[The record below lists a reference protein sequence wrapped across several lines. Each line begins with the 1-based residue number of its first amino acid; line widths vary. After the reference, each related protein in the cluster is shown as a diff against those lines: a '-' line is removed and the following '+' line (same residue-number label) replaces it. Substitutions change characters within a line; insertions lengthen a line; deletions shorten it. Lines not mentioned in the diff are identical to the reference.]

1 MSKVTNANASGLS
14 LLVESSV
21 LGIHGIRGQGKTL
34 FATYLALHAQETLG
48 AKVFHN
54 GCLTF
59 GEHVQVEDLISL
71 TDKLKNAVILID
83 EIQTIQDSYR
93 ATGTLSYLFTQMLMQ
108 LRKRKLVIIWTSQ
121 NLQQLNSRLLFQTDF
136 LCQTKYD
143 KTNEILFW
151 KMISQGTVAP
161 RGLEK
166 IGRVWR
172 VNRFFKYYDTEQL
185 VDPTTAITLTSEGIR
200 QSQEQQIKDRFYL
213 VMEEIK
219 KAGYDQLLFK
229 EIHRVMK
236 NNDLN
241 LTEHKL
247 GKWLKETYGNPKK
260 TEEGR
265 LYFF

>member
-93 ATGTLSYLFTQMLMQ
+93 ATGTLSYLFTQM
-108 LRKRKLVIIWTSQ
+108 
-121 NLQQLNSRLLFQTDF
+121 F
-136 LCQTKYD
+136 
-143 KTNEILFW
+143 
-151 KMISQGTVAP
+151 
-161 RGLEK
+161 
-166 IGRVWR
+166 
-172 VNRFFKYYDTEQL
+172 
-185 VDPTTAITLTSEGIR
+185 
-200 QSQEQQIKDRFYL
+200 
-213 VMEEIK
+213 
-219 KAGYDQLLFK
+219 
-229 EIHRVMK
+229 
-236 NNDLN
+236 
-241 LTEHKL
+241 
-247 GKWLKETYGNPKK
+247 
-260 TEEGR
+260 
-265 LYFF
+265 